1 MIDTRLI
8 TFLTLLEEKSYTKT
22 ANKLYITQPAVTHH
36 IKALEKEYEI
46 ILFKNNK
53 TFELTKAGRIL
64 YEYAIESRTQNQL
77 LISNLK
83 KQGSNIINIGI
94 TPLVAPI
101 ISYMDLN
108 EIMTDSCFINCLVT
122 STNDIQQK
130 LLSGDL
136 DIGIIDSSFDSQ
148 NFDSISLSA
157 KKVVLVASPN
167 GQYKDKE
174 RITRDNL
181 LTANLVFPTSD
192 SGLYKNTINYLKNK
206 NIRLKNNIILYSN
219 DSRLMIKLLKYND
232 AIAFIYE
239 DAVKEELKN
248 NKLIKLELLNF
259 SVSQNIYA
267 IYNKLSS
274 LNDDINSLLNKLRVY
289 NV

>member
-101 ISYMDLN
+101 ISYIDLN

-174 RITRDNL
+174 RITRDSL

-219 DSRLMIKLLKYND
+219 DSRLMIKLVKHND